1 MQRIVVV
8 GGSLA
13 GVHAAEALRERG
25 FDGELTLVSAEAGLP
40 YDRPPLSKEL
50 LLGGMA
56 PEQLLLRPAPW
67 YDAHG
72 IELRLNTPARGLD
85 AGKGLLA
92 LTDGCDLPYDG
103 MVIATG
109 SAARRF
115 PSVTAQARVHVLRT
129 LDDALELRP
138 ELIPG
143 RHLVMIG
150 GGFVGLEVAAVARGL
165 GLDVTLIEGSPIP
178 LARAFGTEIGS
189 WYRELHESNGVR
201 LVCGS
206 SVQSL
211 QGSPGGVTVTL
222 SNGESLRADVVAAG
236 IGAAPAVEWL
246 AGSGVKVS
254 NGVTCTPELQTSVPN
269 IVAAGDVASW
279 RNPVFDEE
287 MRIEHWSNAVDQGR
301 HAAATLL
308 GERDPFASVPYFW
321 TDQHDRKMRFV
332 GRTAGATDIRIEEM
346 SEDKLVATLGR
357 DGVLIGALTV
367 CAPRQLARYK
377 VAIQNRTPWET
388 TDASRLATAT

>member
-25 FDGELTLVSAEAGLP
+25 YDGELTLVSAEAGLP

-50 LLGGMA
+50 LLDGMT

-67 YDAHG
+67 YEAQG
-72 IELRLNTPARGLD
+72 IELRLSTAARGID
-85 AGKGLLA
+85 ADRGLLA
-92 LTDGCDLPYDG
+92 LTDGSDLSYDG

-115 PSVTAQARVHVLRT
+115 PSAAQTRVHVLRT

-165 GLDVTLIEGSPIP
+165 GLDVTLIEGSPMP

-189 WYRELHESNGVR
+189 WYRELHEGNGVR
-201 LVCGS
+201 LICGS

-211 QGSPGGVTVTL
+211 QDSPGGVTVTL
-222 SNGESLRADVVAAG
+222 SNGESLSADVVAAG
-236 IGAAPAVEWL
+236 IGATPAVEWL
-246 AGSGVKVS
+246 TGSPVKVA
-254 NGVTCTPELQTSVPN
+254 NGVICTPELLTSVPN
-269 IVAAGDVASW
+269 IVAAGDVAAW

-321 TDQHDRKMRFV
+321 TDQHDKKMRFV

-346 SEDKLVATLGR
+346 SDDKLVATLGR
-357 DGVLIGALTV
+357 DGLLIGALTV
-367 CAPRQLARYK
+367 CAPRQLAKYK
-377 VAIQNRTPWET
+377 VAIQNRTPWEA
-388 TDASRLATAT
+388 TDATRLAPAN